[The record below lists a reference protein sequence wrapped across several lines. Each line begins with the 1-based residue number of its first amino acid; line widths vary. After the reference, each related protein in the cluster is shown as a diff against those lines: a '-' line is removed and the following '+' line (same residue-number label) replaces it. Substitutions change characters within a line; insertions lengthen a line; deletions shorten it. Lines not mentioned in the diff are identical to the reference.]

1 MIDPITGRQVPA
13 VVFLQNTMLLQEF
26 IKDKLEL
33 DQEANRLLKARAE
46 ATEYLYNLFKQEGV
60 SAQIDSDI
68 GIDFIDFD
76 ATREVSASSMRV
88 TTRPSGLSTS

>member
-1 MIDPITGRQVPA
+1 
-13 VVFLQNTMLLQEF
+13 MLLQEF
-26 IKDKLEL
+26 IKDKLES
-33 DQEANRLLKARAE
+33 DQEANRQLKARAE

-76 ATREVSASSMRV
+76 ATREVDTSSV
-88 TTRPSGLSTS
+88 WVATRPSGLSIS